1 MDRGGWGEGGGGGRL
16 VGRIALQAN
25 CAQFGQKREAEKFDQ
40 LPVGVRVSAL
50 ESRILQIKRK
60 REREFVLTKLKK
72 KEIFLRNLV
81 LRILIKYMYF
91 FFFLNVISGSIFEK
105 LEISSIKYEKIL
117 NIK

>member
-60 REREFVLTKLKK
+60 REFVLTKLKK
-72 KEIFLRNLV
+72 KEILRNLV

>member
-60 REREFVLTKLKK
+60 RERVRFNEIKKKGNLKK
-72 KEIFLRNLV
+72 FSAS
-81 LRILIKYMYF
+81 ILI
-91 FFFLNVISGSIFEK
+91 
-105 LEISSIKYEKIL
+105 
-117 NIK
+117 NIN